1 MIHTIFFD
9 LDGTLTDSAPG
20 IIHSVQYALKKYG
33 IEAEENDLRSFIG
46 PPLVHSFQERFGF
59 DHDKALEAVAYYREY
74 FTAGGMFENSVYPGV
89 EEMLQ
94 KLKEDGLM
102 LAVATSKPELFSK
115 QILEHFALTR
125 YFDFIGGAAMDETR
139 TTKVEVLSYAL
150 QELQVDPAKAVMI
163 GDRENDMEAA
173 SLLGTESI
181 GVLYGYGSKEELA
194 NAGAKV
200 FAETPMDICRIISG
214 WE

>member
-1 MIHTIFFD
+1 MNHTIFFD

-59 DHDKALEAVAYYREY
+59 DHDKALEAVTYYREY
-74 FTAGGMFENSVYPGV
+74 FTADGMFENSVYPGV

-94 KLKEDGLM
+94 KLKEDGLV

-125 YFDFIGGAAMDETR
+125 YFDFIGGAAMDESR
-139 TTKVEVLSYAL
+139 ATKVEVLSYAL

-163 GDRENDMEAA
+163 GDRENDIEAA

-181 GVLYGYGSKEELA
+181 GVLYGYGSQEELA

-200 FAETPMDICRIISG
+200 FADTPMDICRIISG

>member
-1 MIHTIFFD
+1 MNHTIFFD

-173 SLLGTESI
+173 SLLGTERI

-194 NAGAKV
+194 NAGAIV
-200 FAETPMDICRIISG
+200 FADTPMDICRIISG

>member
-1 MIHTIFFD
+1 MNHTIFFD

-94 KLKEDGLM
+94 KLKEEGLM
-102 LAVATSKPELFSK
+102 LAVATSKPEFFSK

-150 QELQVDPAKAVMI
+150 RELQVDPAKAVMI

-194 NAGAKV
+194 NAGAIV